1 MYSYASHFLENCDG
15 IGMKIT
21 VFGCAWNMQVK
32 QKMLELQLSDLKL
45 KQHEE
50 KAAKEQAQMKL
61 YAEQVSVL
69 LETEKNL
76 RMQLAADGEKFQ
88 QFQVSSSFVVIPW
101 VQLGRNQH
109 DTTLADAKNLFH
121 LFIPKEIIFLG

>member
-1 MYSYASHFLENCDG
+1 
-15 IGMKIT
+15 
-21 VFGCAWNMQVK
+21 MQVK

-50 KAAKEQAQMKL
+50 NSAKEQAQMKL

-76 RMQLAADGEKFQ
+76 RMQLAADGERFQ
-88 QFQVSSSFVVIPW
+88 QFQVSSSYVCHPLSAVGQESARYHF
-101 VQLGRNQH
+101 GR
-109 DTTLADAKNLFH
+109 
-121 LFIPKEIIFLG
+121 G